1 MFEELI
7 SERRDVKLSP
17 SKQEELIEKYC
28 AGIEGRIRVACE
40 KNNAKKIVN
49 DACKGL
55 ETECKSGVIRSFLQ
69 QYVRDL
75 YENYWNKK

>member
-7 SERRDVKLSP
+7 SERRDVKLSS

-28 AGIEGRIRVACE
+28 TGIEGRIRVAGE

-55 ETECKSGVIRSFLQ
+55 EKECKSDVIRSFLQ

-75 YENYWNKK
+75 YENHWNKK